1 MLRSSPDRTSCL
13 VLSGLGSHPFGS
25 WQPKGSENKDWMW
38 VRDALP
44 KALPTIRVVL
54 FGYDTALADSNS
66 FKTIADLA
74 SSLNDT
80 LTASGFGTPASK
92 PLIFLAHSLGGII
105 VKEALLALAGGNER
119 ARRMLQQTAGAVLF
133 GAPTRGMETQALMT
147 MVSGQANEGLIRD
160 LTIPS
165 GYLKSLED
173 QFFDVA
179 IAGRMK
185 LFWAFETKTSP
196 TVAVSASLPRRLA

>member
-1 MLRSSPDRTSCL
+1 
-13 VLSGLGSHPFGS
+13 
-25 WQPKGSENKDWMW
+25 MW
-38 VRDALP
+38 IRDALP

-54 FGYDTALADSNS
+54 FGYDTALADSTS

-105 VKEALLALAGGNER
+105 VKEALLALAGGHER

-147 MVSGQANEGLIRD
+147 MVRGQANEGLIRD

-196 TVAVSASLPRRLA
+196 TVAVSASLPRLLA